1 MRRPA
6 LYKGKRERPLRWT
19 ERWQL
24 ALSIAVMVVA
34 VVATLLGLRAF
45 GPVGRTPLS
54 SVLGH
59 GAILVVIAIGYFS
72 MRHLRSIRQRRFHAA
87 LVAMLA
93 LLWLVEVVGYL
104 IDR

>member
-1 MRRPA
+1 MSL
-6 LYKGKRERPLRWT
+6 LYKGKRERPLTWT

-24 ALSIAVMVVA
+24 VLLTVVMVVA
-34 VVATLLGLRAF
+34 IVATLLGLRAL
-45 GPVGRTPLS
+45 GPGGQSRLS
-54 SVLGH
+54 SIMGH

-72 MRHLRSIRQRRFHAA
+72 LRHQRSIRQRRFHAA
-87 LVAMLA
+87 LVVMLA